1 MSLLPRLYWACQ
13 TVVAC
18 ILKPR
23 LGVIRYVVFLIQIL
37 STDNRPV
44 DNTAYLPANQ
54 NGTTESWEAEFVACF
69 FSKGRKDIT
78 DAVSRVADVVGLD
91 GMAGSNEVIRKR
103 IEQRI
108 RPFVQAVAPARTIVI
123 SVPHPDNQGAPRP
136 LTLGP
141 SDGNGI
147 SSQVFSTGGK
157 DADGKTVGCSGPN
170 SFAGYSFAGL
180 QNSLRYA
187 GKQGWAIIS
196 DIGRS

>member
-1 MSLLPRLYWACQ
+1 MSFLGKPDTPLLDRVTSGFFGMKNPFSRKANPSDVEVWL
-13 TVVAC
+13 
-18 ILKPR
+18 L
-23 LGVIRYVVFLIQIL
+23 
-37 STDNRPV
+37 

-54 NGTTESWEAEFVACF
+54 NGTSESWQAEFVACF

-78 DAVSRVADVVGLD
+78 DAVSRIADVVGLD
-91 GMAGSNEVIRKR
+91 GVAGSNEVVRKR

-108 RPFVQAVAPARTIVI
+108 RPFVQAVAPARTIDI
-123 SVPHPDNQGAPRP
+123 SVPLSNHQGAPRS
-136 LTLGP
+136 LILGP

-147 SSQVFSTGGK
+147 SSQVFSIGGK
-157 DADGKTVGCSGPN
+157 DADGKTVDCTGPS

-180 QNSLRYA
+180 KNNLRYA

>member
-1 MSLLPRLYWACQ
+1 MVLLIK
-13 TVVAC
+13 
-18 ILKPR
+18 ILN
-23 LGVIRYVVFLIQIL
+23 
-37 STDNRPV
+37 TDNRAV
-44 DNTAYLPANQ
+44 DNTAHLPASQ

-78 DAVSRVADVVGLD
+78 DAVSSIADVVGLD
-91 GMAGSNEVIRKR
+91 GTAGSDEVIRKR

-108 RPFVQAVAPARTIVI
+108 RPFVQAVAPARTIDI
-123 SVPHPDNQGAPRP
+123 SVPCPDHQGAPES
-136 LTLGP
+136 LLLGP

-157 DADGKTVGCSGPN
+157 DADGKTVECSGPT
-170 SFAGYSFAGL
+170 SFAGYSFGGL